1 MVNRGAG
8 ENRTYLDL
16 DDEKLLAECAV
27 DKFRASGPG
36 GQKRNKTDSGVRIR
50 HLPTGVS
57 ATAVEDRSQHVNKR
71 RALRRLRVELALE
84 VRRIESLDDLVPSE
98 RLRSYMD
105 GGGRLRISDKNPDFP
120 AIVQELVDV
129 ATLCDWRTSEAA
141 EALGLTTA
149 QLVRF
154 FVGSAR
160 LTRFA
165 NDRRAEHGH
174 GPLRA

>member
-8 ENRTYLDL
+8 DNRTYLDL
-16 DDEKLLAECAV
+16 DDEKLLADCAV

-71 RALRRLRVELALE
+71 RALRRLRIELALDT
-84 VRRIESLDDLVPSE
+84 RRIESLDHSVPSE
-98 RLRSYMD
+98 RLRSYMT
-105 GGGRLRISDKNPDFP
+105 GGGRLRINEKNDDFP
-120 AIVQELVDV
+120 AVVQEVVDV
-129 ATLCDWRTSEAA
+129 ATLCDWRMSDAA
-141 EALGLTTA
+141 ERLGLSTA

-165 NDRRAEHGH
+165 NERRAAHGH

>member
-1 MVNRGAG
+1 MVSRGARD
-8 ENRTYLDL
+8 NRTYLDL

-50 HLPTGVS
+50 HLPTGVA
-57 ATAVEDRSQHVNKR
+57 ATAVEDRSQHVNKK

-84 VRRIESLDDLVPSE
+84 LRHAQSLEEAIPTE
-98 RLRSYMD
+98 RLRSYID
-105 GGGRLRISDKNPDFP
+105 GGGRLRVSDKNPDFP
-120 AIVQELVDV
+120 AVVQEVVDV
-129 ATLCDWRTSEAA
+129 AELCDWRMSDAA
-141 EALGLTTA
+141 EHLGLSTA

-154 FVGSAR
+154 LVGSPR

-165 NDRRAEHGH
+165 NERRAEHGH
-174 GPLRA
+174 SPLRG